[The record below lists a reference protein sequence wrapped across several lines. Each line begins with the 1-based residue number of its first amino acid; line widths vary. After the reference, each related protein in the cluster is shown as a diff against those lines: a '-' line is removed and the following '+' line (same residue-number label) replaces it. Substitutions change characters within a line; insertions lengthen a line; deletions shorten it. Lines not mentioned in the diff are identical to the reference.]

1 MIRYS
6 AITLQSIAGT
16 ILIAASTQALAYM
29 EDNLLIRYDFNKGR
43 GSVISDQTGLGYDAN
58 LQGNATFID
67 NDPWEETTGMAKFG
81 NSIKF
86 DGVGDYLN
94 IESDFHNDQLNLD
107 KVAIAAWVRPA
118 AAGTGKQYLVSKLNH
133 AAKTGYALAIDNH
146 TGFLHAE
153 IYLNGSASISEAIS
167 SIAIPNDVWTH
178 LVASFDGRSIKLYLN
193 GILNNSTSANGSI
206 TASAEEF
213 IIGAL
218 SGPSPANEFSGAI
231 DELRLYSAISAAD
244 VNILARANNGE
255 PDLIL
260 YESFDTINRIF
271 ADAHITGASFRHLDN
286 TDLVKG
292 QFDNALHFQD
302 DNQKDEG
309 LNWPALNTLNSA
321 QGHITMWFRP
331 DWSGN
336 VGSGNSILE
345 TDNQGLAGNGSGD
358 GIRVQRWRGQNT
370 DGTQKFRL
378 LVRNNEVTSLYQE
391 PSGIR
396 SWKPNEWHYLELIWD
411 TTNATP
417 FLAYILDGE
426 IASIKIDASNAASGT
441 PTTLFLGSHDSFNG
455 MGGTIDELK
464 IYSRPQYDVFNNAEK
479 ISAITAI
486 NRADG
491 KKQPFETVYNSADAT
506 FPNAVLAAKTPVVF
520 YQTAPFEPVYAG
532 DLPDAASVSDTLSYT
547 TAKND
552 TQSLFFNI
560 YSQLDADD
568 VSITVNSLKDASGI
582 TIINAKDME
591 LMVVKKWWQRP
602 TIGLGRNPFI
612 PIFVPELLMYDDR
625 YNFKHDDYDIGPK
638 ASHSWDNL
646 PDFPVPTT
654 ASVNTELKAY
664 TSKQF
669 MLKIKIPD
677 TVTAGTY
684 TTTAIVSAP
693 DFWGS
698 RLLTLNINIRDI
710 KLPKA
715 NKDFI
720 IWHRARYLGSPYLHQ
735 QRDIVGNQDYYLLE
749 LQDIF
754 DHGFNGIYAYGADHS
769 YITHISNTGF
779 DGKVILHN
787 TTADLSTVAALNTTF
802 GEAWF
807 YGFDEP
813 NEAGELSTQMSR
825 SSNIHAVG
833 GKVATSIFL
842 PWADCLSYPRRL
854 RPDLQNNG
862 DLRDFCPSAD
872 NPPTDADN
880 GLDME
885 NVSVSSLLG
894 TTQEYFYGLLN
905 DTITRDPIDQ
915 SYYWQSRAEDAR
927 VNRYLAGFHL
937 YQTNLNGIW
946 PYVYI
951 HNNGSD
957 PFDDLD
963 SNPDFDGSTKR
974 EMGLAYPTQQG
985 PMSTI
990 EWEAMREGIDDYR
1003 YLQLWQSLHDNM
1015 LTEDPATAARSRARI
1030 ELNENG
1036 IGLSLFRHQLAGA
1049 LNLSNADFD
1058 AMRELIAEEILM
1070 LQFNLSDPDGDKL
1083 STATELL
1090 LGTDPLDPDSDNDW
1104 LRDNFEIINGTDPLK
1119 GDTDGDKSGD
1129 FSELYYGIDP
1139 LDPAEH
1145 L

>member
-1 MIRYS
+1 MGVGIIRYS

-43 GSVISDQTGLGYDAN
+43 GSITSDQTGLGYDAN

-81 NSIKF
+81 NAIKF

-94 IESDFHNDQLNLD
+94 IKSAFHNDRLNLD
-107 KVAIAAWVRPA
+107 KVAIAAWIRPA
-118 AAGTGKQYLVSKLNH
+118 AAGSGKQYLVSKLNH
-133 AAKTGYALAIDNH
+133 AARTGYALAIDNH

-153 IYLNGSASISEAIS
+153 IYLDGSASISEVIS
-167 SIAIPNDVWTH
+167 STTIPNDIWTH
-178 LVASFDGRSIKLYLN
+178 VVASFDGSSIKLYLN
-193 GILNNSTSANGSI
+193 GMLNNSTSSNGSI
-206 TASAEEF
+206 AASAEEF
-213 IIGAL
+213 TIGAL
-218 SGPSPANEFSGAI
+218 SGSSPSKGFRGAI
-231 DELRLYSAISAAD
+231 DELRLYSSISAAD
-244 VNILARANNGE
+244 VTILANADNGE

-260 YESFDTINRIF
+260 YESFDTLNRIW
-271 ADAHITGASFRHLDN
+271 ADAHITGANFRHLDN

-292 QFDNALHFQD
+292 QFDNALHFQ
-302 DNQKDEG
+302 NNGEKDEN
-309 LNWPALNTLNSA
+309 LSWPTLNTLNSA
-321 QGHITMWFRP
+321 KGHITMWFRP

-336 VGSGNSILE
+336 VGGGNSILE
-345 TDNQGLAGNGSGD
+345 TDNRGLSGNSTGD
-358 GIRVQRWRGQNT
+358 GIRVYRWWNT
-370 DGTQKFRL
+370 EGHQEFRL
-378 LVRNNEVTSLYQE
+378 LARNNYVRSTYQE

-411 TTNATP
+411 TTHTTP
-417 FLAYILDGE
+417 FLVYIIDGE
-426 IASIKIDASNAASGT
+426 IASINSNAGIAASGT
-441 PTTLFLGSHDSFNG
+441 PTTLFLGSHNSFNG

-479 ISAITAI
+479 IAAITAV

-491 KKQPFETVYNSADAT
+491 KKQPFETVYNSADAA
-506 FPNAVLAAKTPVVF
+506 FPDAVLAAKMPVVF

-552 TQSLFFNI
+552 TESLFFNI

-568 VSITVNSLKDASGI
+568 VSITVSSLKDASGT
-582 TIINAKDME
+582 TIIHAEDMQ
-591 LMVVKKWWQRP
+591 LMVVKKWWQR
-602 TIGLGRNPFI
+602 TAIGLARNPFI
-612 PIFVPELLMYDDR
+612 PVFVPELLMYDDR
-625 YNFKHDDYDIGPK
+625 YNFKHDDYDIGAK

-646 PDFPVPTT
+646 PDFPIPTT
-654 ASVNTELKAY
+654 ASVNTDLKAY

-669 MLKIKIPD
+669 MLNIKIPD
-677 TVTAGTY
+677 TVTAGAY
-684 TTTAIVSAP
+684 TTTAILTAAN
-693 DFWGS
+693 FWGS
-698 RLLTLNINIRDI
+698 RVLTLNINIRDI
-710 KLPKA
+710 ELPKA
-715 NKDFI
+715 DKDFI
-720 IWHRARYLGSPYLHQ
+720 IYHRAQYLGSPQLLHQ
-735 QRDIVGNQDYYLLE
+735 QRDFVGNQDYYLIE

-754 DHGFNGIYAYGADHS
+754 DHGFNGVYAYGTDHS
-769 YITHISNTGF
+769 YITHIANTGF

-787 TTADLSTVAALNTTF
+787 TTADVSTVAALNTTF

-813 NEAGELSTQMSR
+813 NEAGKLSTQMSR

-833 GKVATSIFL
+833 GKVATAISL

-854 RPDLQNNG
+854 RPDPQNNG
-862 DLRDFCPSAD
+862 VLRDFCPLPYS
-872 NPPTDADN
+872 PPIDADN

-885 NVSVSSLLG
+885 NLSVLSKRG

-905 DTITRDPIDQ
+905 GTITRDPIDQ

-937 YQTNLNGIW
+937 YLTNLNGIW

-951 HNNGSD
+951 HNDGSD

-963 SNPDFDGSTKR
+963 DSPDVGGIPR
-974 EMGLAYPTQQG
+974 EKGLAYPTQQG

-1003 YLQLWQSLHDNM
+1003 YLQL
-1015 LTEDPATAARSRARI
+1015 
-1030 ELNENG
+1030 
-1036 IGLSLFRHQLAGA
+1036 
-1049 LNLSNADFD
+1049 
-1058 AMRELIAEEILM
+1058 
-1070 LQFNLSDPDGDKL
+1070 
-1083 STATELL
+1083 
-1090 LGTDPLDPDSDNDW
+1090 
-1104 LRDNFEIINGTDPLK
+1104 
-1119 GDTDGDKSGD
+1119 
-1129 FSELYYGIDP
+1129 
-1139 LDPAEH
+1139 
-1145 L
+1145 